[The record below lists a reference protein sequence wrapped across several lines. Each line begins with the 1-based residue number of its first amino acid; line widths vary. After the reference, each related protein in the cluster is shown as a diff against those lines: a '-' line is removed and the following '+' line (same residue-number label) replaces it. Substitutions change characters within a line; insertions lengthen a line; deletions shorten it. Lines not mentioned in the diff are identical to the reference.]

1 MDKHPINAFG
11 ESTVEKIR
19 EMIDAN
25 TVIGEPIVTPDGITV
40 IPVSKVSLGF
50 ISGGSDW
57 TKEASKNQNFG
68 VGTGT
73 GVTIQPVAFLIVKE
87 GNVKLISVT
96 EPPTTTLD
104 RAIEMVPEVMDKV
117 SEWRDREK

>member
-25 TVIGEPIVTPDGITV
+25 TVIGEPIITPDGITV

-50 ISGGSDW
+50 VSGGSDW
-57 TKEASKNQNFG
+57 TKEAQKNQNFG

-73 GVTIQPVAFLIVKE
+73 GVTIQPVAFLIVKD

-96 EPPTTTLD
+96 EPPASTLD

>member
-1 MDKHPINAFG
+1 MDKHPINQFG
-11 ESTVEKIR
+11 ESTVERIR

-25 TVIGEPIVTPDGITV
+25 TIIGEPIITPDGITV

-57 TKEASKNQNFG
+57 TKEAAKNQNFG

-73 GVTIQPVAFLIVKE
+73 GVTIQPVAFLIVKD
-87 GNVKLISVT
+87 GNVKLINVS
-96 EPPTTTLD
+96 EPPATTLD